1 METEKLWTKDFLIV
15 FGVNFFLFLCFYLL
29 MVVIPTFAK
38 EEFHAS
44 TAMAGFA
51 SSIFVL
57 GALIGRL
64 FGGSLIERVG
74 RKRLLFTG
82 LVSFLLFTGLYF
94 MINSMAVLLIVRLL
108 HGMAFALASTATGTI
123 AASLIPRSRH
133 GEGIGYYGVSIII
146 ATAVGPFLGLMISEH
161 ATIAVNFIV
170 CGLIALVTLI
180 SALWMKVPQLTLT
193 AEQQQEMKGFKLS
206 NFIELKAL
214 PISTISLVMAF
225 GYSSVLAYLTFYA
238 EELNL
243 MEAASFFFIVY
254 AVFVIASRPMTGRL
268 FDKKGPNIVIYPA
281 IVSYI
286 IGMLILSQV
295 HSSGLLL
302 VSAVFIGLG
311 YGTLQSSTQALA
323 IKLTPH
329 HRIALATSTFYIC
342 VDVGIG
348 FGPFLLGFITPVVG
362 LSGMYVA
369 ITILLVVSIFLY
381 YVMVGRGLSS
391 RKSLVKAS

>member
-94 MINSMAVLLIVRLL
+94 MINSMAVLLVVRLL

-225 GYSSVLAYLTFYA
+225 GYSSVLSYLTFYA

-369 ITILLVVSIFLY
+369 ITILLVASIFLY

-391 RKSLVKAS
+391 QKSLVKAS

>member
-1 METEKLWTKDFLIV
+1 METEKLWTKDFMIV

-225 GYSSVLAYLTFYA
+225 GYSSVLSYLTFYA

-254 AVFVIASRPMTGRL
+254 AVLVIASRPMTGRL

-369 ITILLVVSIFLY
+369 ITILLVASIFLY

>member
-94 MINSMAVLLIVRLL
+94 MINSMAVLLVVRLL

-225 GYSSVLAYLTFYA
+225 GYSSVLSYLTFYA

-369 ITILLVVSIFLY
+369 ITILLVASIFLY

>member
-225 GYSSVLAYLTFYA
+225 GYSSVLSYLTFYA

-369 ITILLVVSIFLY
+369 ITILLVASIFLY

>member
-369 ITILLVVSIFLY
+369 ITILLVASIFLY

>member
-1 METEKLWTKDFLIV
+1 
-15 FGVNFFLFLCFYLL
+15 

-193 AEQQQEMKGFKLS
+193 AEQRQEMKGFKLS

-225 GYSSVLAYLTFYA
+225 GYSSVLSYLTFYA

-362 LSGMYVA
+362 LSGMYVV
-369 ITILLVVSIFLY
+369 ITILLVASIFLY

>member
-1 METEKLWTKDFLIV
+1 VETEKLWTKDFLIV

-225 GYSSVLAYLTFYA
+225 GYSSVLSYLTFYA

-369 ITILLVVSIFLY
+369 ITILLVASIFLY

>member
-369 ITILLVVSIFLY
+369 ITILLVASIFLY

-391 RKSLVKAS
+391 QKSLVKAS